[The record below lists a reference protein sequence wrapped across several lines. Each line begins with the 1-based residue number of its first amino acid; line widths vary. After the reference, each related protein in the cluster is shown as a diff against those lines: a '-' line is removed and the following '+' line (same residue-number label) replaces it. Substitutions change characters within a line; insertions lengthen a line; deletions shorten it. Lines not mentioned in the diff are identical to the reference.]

1 MALLNRK
8 KTNCVKRPEKAPRK
22 KKSRAR
28 PRLVLPDWRLVL
40 RPLRSVALV
49 VAVGVLVA
57 MCWRVLDR
65 PVDRI
70 AVTAPFQ
77 RVTPMQIEDYVRSG
91 LAGGILSG
99 DVRGVRESL
108 EALPWIDSVR
118 IRRRWPSTLLVDVT
132 EQVAAARWGESGLL
146 NTRGELFVETARHV
160 PVELPVLNGPEGT
173 QWQVAQR
180 YLTLRGPL
188 LEAGLQIL
196 SVTLDQRGSWQLN
209 MARGI
214 DVRLGRHS
222 VDQRIDR
229 FLNVVTPII
238 VGRTE
243 VIDYV
248 DLRYTN
254 GFAIG
259 WNELTRQA
267 AKPPTPDADNDV

>member
-8 KTNCVKRPEKAPRK
+8 KTNRVKPPPKVARK
-22 KKSRAR
+22 KKVRAR

-40 RPLRSVALV
+40 RPLRTIALLVGVGV
-49 VAVGVLVA
+49 VAA

-77 RVTPMQIEDYVRSG
+77 RVTPMQIEDHVRSG

-99 DVRGVRESL
+99 DLSGVRESL
-108 EALPWIDSVR
+108 EALPWIDAVR

-132 EQVAAARWGESGLL
+132 EQVAAARWGDNGLL

-160 PVELPVLNGPEGT
+160 PVELPVLDGPEGS

-188 LEAGLQIL
+188 LESGLQIL
-196 SVTLDQRGSWQLN
+196 SVTLDQRGSWQLAI
-209 MARGI
+209 ARGI
-214 DVRLGRHS
+214 DVRLGRHA

-259 WNELTRQA
+259 WNEPTREA
-267 AKPPTPDADNDV
+267 AKPPIPDTDNDV